1 VSVEDQPV
9 DPAKLDDLARLP
21 NPDGGDMLGVLVAVF
36 LDEEAPACISGM
48 RAAVS
53 TGDTKELARQAHKL
67 RGSAAVF
74 GATRLVQLC
83 EAIERGRS
91 LTSTDVSEVDLEM
104 ERVALALRSRCQW
117 TG

>member
-36 LDEEAPACISGM
+36 LDEEAPACVAGM

-53 TGDTKELARQAHKL
+53 TGDAQELARQAHKL

-74 GATRLVQLC
+74 GASRLIQLC
-83 EAIERGRS
+83 EHIERGRS
-91 LTSTDVSEVDLEM
+91 LASADVSEVDLEM
-104 ERVALALRSRCQW
+104 ERVALALRS
-117 TG
+117 TGR